1 MRTLAFVFFTAPA
14 LAVLLLSCDSI
25 APLEPATVTDLRL
38 AAAASGT
45 QLPAPTSARAVSS
58 SESQIDITWQDGSSN
73 ETKFEVHRSTTGES
87 GVFTLL
93 ATTGPNLVAYRD
105 RGLEPGTQYCYRIRA
120 GRVVSASKTIYSTFS
135 NTACATP
142 VPAPPSSASAVTA
155 SETQIDISW
164 QDNSS
169 YETGFEI
176 YRSADGETGTFVLL
190 VTTGTNTVAHS
201 DGSLLPARRYCYKIR
216 ARRVTGNN
224 VFYSEF
230 SNTACATT
238 PPPSSPPAAASD
250 VNVKP
255 NDSHTIRVSWTDNAT
270 NEEGFRIDRST
281 DGGASWNLAGG
292 AGANQWSLEDSGR
305 QSEQQVWYRVM
316 AFNAAGE
323 AAPSNTAS
331 TTPPAGPT
339 NLTEQ
344 LVEAQTAEL
353 SWNDNSAVEDGYQ
366 VWLRWGYSCCP
377 SGGACDA
384 GISEYETV
392 VAELPANSMT
402 YRYSPGGGGG
412 SCAFTA
418 FGYFVMATKDGGSS
432 DPSEEVPAW

>member
-14 LAVLLLSCDSI
+14 LAVLLLSCDSN
-25 APLEPATVTDLRL
+25 APLEPAAVTDLPL
-38 AAAASGT
+38 AAAASGA
-45 QLPAPTSARAVSS
+45 QLQGPTSATAVSS

-93 ATTGPNLVAYRD
+93 ATTGPNLVAYHD
-105 RGLEPGTQYCYRIRA
+105 QGLKPGTQYCYRIRA
-120 GRVVSASKTIYSTFS
+120 ARVVSASKTIYSTFS

-142 VPAPPSSASAVTA
+142 VPAAPSSASAVTA

-176 YRSADGETGTFVLL
+176 HRSYGETGQFGLL

-201 DGSLLPARRYCYKIR
+201 DGSLLPARRYCYQIR
-216 ARRVTGNN
+216 ARRVTGNS

-238 PPPSSPPAAASD
+238 LAPSSPPAGVSG
-250 VNVKP
+250 VNAKP
-255 NDSHTIRVSWTDNAT
+255 TDSHTIWVSWTDNAT
-270 NEEGFRIDRST
+270 NEEGFRIYRST
-281 DGGASWNLAGG
+281 DGGAGWTLAG
-292 AGANQWSLEDSGR
+292 AASVNQSIFEDSGR
-305 QSEQQVWYRVM
+305 QSEQLVWYRVM

-344 LVEAQTAEL
+344 LVDAQTAEL

-377 SGGACDA
+377 GGGACDA
-384 GISEYETV
+384 AIYEYDTPI
-392 VAELPANSMT
+392 AELPANSTT
-402 YRYSPGGGGG
+402 YRYSTGGG
-412 SCAFTA
+412 SASCTFTT

-432 DPSEEVPAW
+432 DPSDDVPVW